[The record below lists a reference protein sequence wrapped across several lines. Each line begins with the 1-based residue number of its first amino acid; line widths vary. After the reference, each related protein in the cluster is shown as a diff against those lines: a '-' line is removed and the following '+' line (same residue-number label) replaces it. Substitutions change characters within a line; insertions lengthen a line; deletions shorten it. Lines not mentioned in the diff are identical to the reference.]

1 MKYTIGEVANFL
13 HLSRDMI
20 RYYEKRGV
28 IVSERN
34 ESNNYRT
41 YDNMAVFELL
51 DTIQHKNLN
60 LSIREI
66 EAMRHGDYEHNMS
79 CYLDRYYDELKSEIS
94 FGTTLL
100 KRIEELKSRYEM
112 SNQNIG
118 SYWIKSVPG
127 RYRYHVVDSISGE
140 FGAIE
145 LEASISDVLFSDYV
159 NPFVDYGFTSIDDT
173 ESWHAVISESYTEE
187 LSIDLP
193 HGYEYE
199 PEGTYLCSLVN
210 IGSVKKF
217 DMSAIDMLRKTA
229 YARYGEKIEIKPII
243 GMIASKLKKSG
254 ELHVVMELQIKI
266 D

>member
-79 CYLDRYYDELKSEIS
+79 CYLDRYYYELKSEIS

-100 KRIEELKSRYEM
+100 KRIEELKSRYET

-118 SYWIKSVPG
+118 NYWIKSVPG
-127 RYRYHVVDSISGE
+127 RYRYHVVDSNRGE

-173 ESWHAVISESYTEE
+173 ESWHAIISESYTEE

-229 YARYGEKIEIKPII
+229 YARYGEKIAINPVM

-254 ELHVVMELQIKI
+254 ELHVVMEFQIKI

>member
-66 EAMRHGDYEHNMS
+66 ESMRHGDYEHNMS
-79 CYLDRYYDELKSEIS
+79 CYLDRYYDELKNEIS

-100 KRIEELKSRYEM
+100 MRIEELKSRYEA

-127 RYRYHVVDSISGE
+127 HYRYHVVDSISGE

-173 ESWHAVISESYTEE
+173 ESWHAVISESYTDE

-199 PEGTYLCSLVN
+199 PEGIYLCSLVN

-217 DMSAIDMLRKTA
+217 DMSAIDMLRKDVSENYSEMVTINPV
-229 YARYGEKIEIKPII
+229 RGI
-243 GMIASKLKKSG
+243 IASRIKKAG
-254 ELHVVMELQIKI
+254 ELHVIMELQIKI
-266 D
+266 G

>member
-100 KRIEELKSRYEM
+100 KRIEELKSRYET

-159 NPFVDYGFTSIDDT
+159 NPFVDYGFTSIDDYGVVACGYIRIIHRGT
-173 ESWHAVISESYTEE
+173 IHRFASWIRVCARGNVPVFSCKYW
-187 LSIDLP
+187 
-193 HGYEYE
+193 
-199 PEGTYLCSLVN
+199 LC
-210 IGSVKKF
+210 KKF
-217 DMSAIDMLRKTA
+217 DMSAI
-229 YARYGEKIEIKPII
+229 RY
-243 GMIASKLKKSG
+243 
-254 ELHVVMELQIKI
+254 VT
-266 D
+266 

>member
-79 CYLDRYYDELKSEIS
+79 CYLDRY
-94 FGTTLL
+94 
-100 KRIEELKSRYEM
+100 
-112 SNQNIG
+112 
-118 SYWIKSVPG
+118 
-127 RYRYHVVDSISGE
+127 
-140 FGAIE
+140 
-145 LEASISDVLFSDYV
+145 
-159 NPFVDYGFTSIDDT
+159 
-173 ESWHAVISESYTEE
+173 
-187 LSIDLP
+187 
-193 HGYEYE
+193 
-199 PEGTYLCSLVN
+199 
-210 IGSVKKF
+210 
-217 DMSAIDMLRKTA
+217 
-229 YARYGEKIEIKPII
+229 
-243 GMIASKLKKSG
+243 
-254 ELHVVMELQIKI
+254 
-266 D
+266 

>member
-34 ESNNYRT
+34 ENNNYRT

-66 EAMRHGDYEHNMS
+66 EAMRQGDYEHNKS
-79 CYLDRYYDELKSEIS
+79 RYLDRYYNELKSEIS
-94 FGTTLL
+94 YGTALL
-100 KRIEELKSRYEM
+100 KRIDELKSRYDLRE
-112 SNQNIG
+112 QKIG
-118 SYWIKSVPG
+118 NSWIKSVSG
-127 RYRYHVVDSISGE
+127 HYRYHIVDSRKGE
-140 FGAIE
+140 FGSIE
-145 LEASISDVLFSDYV
+145 LTVPISEVLFSDYV
-159 NPFVDYGFTSIDDT
+159 NPFVDYGFTSIDDM
-173 ESWHAVISESYTEE
+173 ESWYAVISESYTDE

-193 HGYEYE
+193 HGYKYE
-199 PEGTYLCSLVN
+199 PEGIYLCSLVN

-217 DMSAIDMLRKTA
+217 DMSVIDMFRKDA
-229 YARYGEKIEIKPII
+229 SENYGEMVAINPVRGI
-243 GMIASKLKKSG
+243 IASRIKKDG

-266 D
+266 G